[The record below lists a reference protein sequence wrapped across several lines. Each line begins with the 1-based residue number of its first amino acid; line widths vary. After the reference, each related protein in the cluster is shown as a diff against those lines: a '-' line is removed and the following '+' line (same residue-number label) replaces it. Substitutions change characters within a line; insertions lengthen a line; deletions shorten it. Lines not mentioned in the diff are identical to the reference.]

1 MSITRC
7 ETPLALLKMKTGD
20 PLKLAIA
27 ALSGGRFHR
36 VLRSLPLLI
45 LIAASGSLV
54 ACRESVLQPSA
65 ASSPAATASIDHSA
79 LLSESWNAYRQRFIQ
94 SDGRVI
100 DREAT
105 GRSTSEGQAYAMLRA
120 VLANDPDSFALTLK
134 WSEDNL
140 RRLDAN
146 KKLLDH
152 LWTWQ
157 WGRSPTGNWGT
168 LDNNFASD
176 ADIDAI
182 TALILASRRWER
194 SEYLS
199 LAKTKLTDLWESST
213 IAANNQRYLLPGPSA
228 AFQQGE
234 LLTLNP
240 SYLAPYAF
248 KLFAQVDPDRD
259 WLSLVE
265 SSYQVLEQSASLSSV
280 GLPSDWV
287 ALNIKTGQ
295 YSRLDKSSAIVSRYG
310 FDATRVWWRVSLDA
324 VWFNEPSAKRY
335 LEKHLDYL
343 KTLWRSQQKIPAQLD
358 LQGQP
363 LVTYEATS
371 QYGMLYAAFQVTE
384 PAIAQQIYQQ
394 KLMPNYQN
402 GFWDND
408 SAYYTQNLAWLGL
421 LSPAT
426 IAPYLS
432 QSSKAAQTLSNP

>member
-7 ETPLALLKMKTGD
+7 EAPLAFVKMKTRD
-20 PLKLAIA
+20 PLKIAIA
-27 ALSGGRFHR
+27 ALSGGGFRR
-36 VLRSLPLLI
+36 LLRSLPLLI
-45 LIAASGSLV
+45 LMTASGSLV

-65 ASSPAATASIDHSA
+65 ASSPVATTSIDHSA

-140 RRLDAN
+140 RRLDTN

-157 WGRSPTGNWGT
+157 WGRGPTGNWGT

-182 TALILASRRWER
+182 TALILASRRWGR

-213 IAANNQRYLLPGPSA
+213 IAANNQRYLLPGPIA

-234 LLTLNP
+234 LLTFNP

-259 WLSLVE
+259 WLSLVK

-295 YSRLDKSSAIVSRYG
+295 YSRLDKSSTIVSRYG
-310 FDATRVWWRVSLDA
+310 FDATRVWWRISLDA
-324 VWFNEPSAKRY
+324 VWFNEPNAKRY
-335 LEKHLDYL
+335 LQKHLDYL

-421 LSPAT
+421 LPPAT

-432 QSSKAAQTLSNP
+432 QPSKAAQTLSNP

>member
-1 MSITRC
+1 
-7 ETPLALLKMKTGD
+7 MKTRD
-20 PLKLAIA
+20 PLKIAIA
-27 ALSGGRFHR
+27 TLPSRGKSRR
-36 VLRSLPLLI
+36 MLRSLVLLV
-45 LIAASGSLV
+45 LITALGNLA
-54 ACRESVLQPSA
+54 ACRSVLPSTK
-65 ASSPAATASIDHSA
+65 ASSPVATAAIDPSASPVSTTAIDRSA
-79 LLSESWNAYRQRFIQ
+79 LLNESWNAYRQRFIQ

-120 VLANDPDSFALTLK
+120 VFANDPDSFALTLK
-134 WSEDNL
+134 WSESNL
-140 RRLDAN
+140 QRLGAN
-146 KKLLDH
+146 KKPIDH

-157 WGRSPTGNWGT
+157 WGRDPAGKWGT

-182 TALILASRRWER
+182 TALILASRRWGR
-194 SEYLS
+194 PEYLS
-199 LAKTKLTDLWESST
+199 LAKTKLVDLWESST
-213 IAANNQRYLLPGPSA
+213 IAANNQRYLMPGPIA

-234 LLTLNP
+234 VLTFNT
-240 SYLAPYAF
+240 SYLAPYAIR
-248 KLFAQVDPDRD
+248 LFAQVDDDRD

-265 SSYQVLEQSASLSSV
+265 SSYQVLEQSASLSAV
-280 GLPSDWV
+280 NLPSDWV
-287 ALNIKTGQ
+287 ALNLKTGQ
-295 YSRLDKSSAIVSRYG
+295 YSRLDKSNAIISRYG

-324 VWFNEPSAKRY
+324 VWFNEPNAKAY
-335 LEKHLDYL
+335 LQKHLNYM

-371 QYGMLYAAFQVTE
+371 QYGMLYAAFQVVD
-384 PAIAQQIYQQ
+384 PVIAQQIYQQ
-394 KLMPNYQN
+394 KLVPNYQN

-421 LSPAT
+421 FPPAT